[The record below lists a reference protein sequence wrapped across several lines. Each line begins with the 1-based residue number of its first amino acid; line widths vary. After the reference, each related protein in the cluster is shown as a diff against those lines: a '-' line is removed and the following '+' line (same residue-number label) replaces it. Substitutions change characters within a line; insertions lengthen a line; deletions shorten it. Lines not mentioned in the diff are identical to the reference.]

1 MENEIE
7 RICSCVSLFWMTMWS
22 RFVWRRKNTTN
33 GKWIVSSAVSVENSR
48 GKMEFQMHGTRLWS
62 TRINSPSA
70 IHQHCKNNKNNMSMK
85 TQIHGFLHTGQTTTS
100 LERTTKT
107 EEENLFSSITMLTDF
122 GFISIWTE
130 FFLHSEG
137 MGTYTVMIDSYVH
150 NRFKSTTFSSKWI
163 DWRKESFVLWNLS
176 RSENKYSH
184 SICIVFQVLSAYRFV
199 HRPIS
204 NLTLLWTVINALA
217 FWTPQCSLLPAELA
231 FKTHVK
237 QRNWT
242 NKQTNND
249 YTRVHIIEN
258 SEKIPTKIRNVP
270 RLFKNQTTEMIFNVF
285 R

>member
-1 MENEIE
+1 
-7 RICSCVSLFWMTMWS
+7 
-22 RFVWRRKNTTN
+22 
-33 GKWIVSSAVSVENSR
+33 
-48 GKMEFQMHGTRLWS
+48 
-62 TRINSPSA
+62 
-70 IHQHCKNNKNNMSMK
+70 MSMK

-107 EEENLFSSITMLTDF
+107 EEEKLFSSITMLTDF

-163 DWRKESFVLWNLS
+163 DWRKESFVLWKLS

-184 SICIVFQVLSAYRFV
+184 SICIVFQVLSTDRFM

-217 FWTPQCSLLPAELA
+217 FWTPQCSLLPTELA

-237 QRNWT
+237 QRNV
-242 NKQTNND
+242 NKQTNKQRLHKSPHNRKQREDSNKNKERSQIVQEPNHRND
-249 YTRVHIIEN
+249 LQCFSVALQNVHKDEKPRGHANTSAQTPEQSISF
-258 SEKIPTKIRNVP
+258 SECNEVIGID
-270 RLFKNQTTEMIFNVF
+270 
-285 R
+285 

>member
-1 MENEIE
+1 
-7 RICSCVSLFWMTMWS
+7 
-22 RFVWRRKNTTN
+22 
-33 GKWIVSSAVSVENSR
+33 
-48 GKMEFQMHGTRLWS
+48 
-62 TRINSPSA
+62 
-70 IHQHCKNNKNNMSMK
+70 
-85 TQIHGFLHTGQTTTS
+85 
-100 LERTTKT
+100 
-107 EEENLFSSITMLTDF
+107 MLTDF

-199 HRPIS
+199 YRPIS